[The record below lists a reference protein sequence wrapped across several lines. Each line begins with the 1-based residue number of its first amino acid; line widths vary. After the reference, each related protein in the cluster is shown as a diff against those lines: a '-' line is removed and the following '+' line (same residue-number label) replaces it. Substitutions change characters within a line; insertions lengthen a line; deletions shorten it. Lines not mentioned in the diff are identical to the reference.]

1 MTALLL
7 LTPVAAWL
15 GPLAFAPLVALTGLL
30 TLPSFRVEDGDR
42 PAAIAILVLV
52 IWAGGSTVWSP
63 YGAKTLFESSAVKLA
78 SEAVLYGSVIV
89 AARQANRG
97 DQRRFLGVLV
107 WGMAALGCVL
117 LAEAAT
123 GAGLYQALRQSMGD
137 PIRPDLAVK
146 NVAQGLFILALLTPI
161 AVVSALRI
169 GATLLLAVPMVAG
182 VIWPSIV
189 FAYDAPLVAL
199 GASGLAIGIVWAW
212 PRMGP
217 RLLATLAAIFF
228 LFAPAV
234 VWGARQLGFYRTLQ
248 SQVSTSWS
256 ERMTYWRHAQD
267 WIGDHPLRGWG
278 LDASRMFGPGIQLHP
293 HDSALQIWLELGLIG
308 AVAAAILWVAILAGL
323 GRDRRDLTAA
333 ACAGSAMAY
342 LTFSAVSFG
351 VWQEWWLAI
360 GALACA
366 TGAALQRQPR

>member
-63 YGAKTLFESSAVKLA
+63 YNAKSVLESSAIKLA

-89 AARQANRG
+89 AARQASRG

-107 WGMAALGCVL
+107 WGMATLGCVL

-123 GAGLYQALRQSMGD
+123 GAGMYQALRQAMGN
-137 PIRPDLAVK
+137 PIRPDLAIK
-146 NVAQGLFILALLTPI
+146 NVAQGLFVLALLTPI
-161 AVVSALRI
+161 AIVAALRI

-199 GASGLAIGIVWAW
+199 AASGLALGVVWIW

-228 LFAPAV
+228 LFAPVV
-234 VWGARQLGFYRTLQ
+234 VWGARQMGFYQVLQ
-248 SQVSTSWS
+248 AQVSASWS
-256 ERMTYWRHAQD
+256 QRMTYWRHAQD

-308 AVAAAILWVAILAGL
+308 AVAAAVLWAAILAGL
-323 GRDRRDLTAA
+323 GRNRRDLTAA

-360 GALACA
+360 GAVACA

>member
-1 MTALLL
+1 M
-7 LTPVAAWL
+7 
-15 GPLAFAPLVALTGLL
+15 
-30 TLPSFRVEDGDR
+30 EDGDR

-234 VWGARQLGFYRTLQ
+234 VWGARQLGFYQTLQ

-308 AVAAAILWVAILAGL
+308 AVAAAILWVAILAGF

-351 VWQEWWLAI
+351 VWQEWWLAV